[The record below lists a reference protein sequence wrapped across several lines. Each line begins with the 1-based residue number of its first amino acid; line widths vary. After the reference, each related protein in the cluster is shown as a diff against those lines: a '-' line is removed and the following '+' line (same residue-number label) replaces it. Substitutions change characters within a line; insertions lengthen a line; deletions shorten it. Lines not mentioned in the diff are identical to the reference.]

1 MPKYIIGRSYGYVGS
16 DDTDEVEAESLEAAE
31 EMAWEWAIERVS
43 SWATEV
49 EYDE

>member
-1 MPKYIIGRSYGYVGS
+1 MPKYIIGRSYGYAGS